1 MATKA
6 ELEAEL
12 LNLRRQLA
20 ERSSQHVDAREE
32 AHADP
37 SVDEDMVEP
46 LKGKTDWEKEVS
58 EIMAELEHLPHKQQ
72 LLIALGAFAI
82 GFLVGRAR

>member
-12 LNLRRQLA
+12 LDLRRKLA
-20 ERSSQHVDAREE
+20 ERSSQQEEARE
-32 AHADP
+32 
-37 SVDEDMVEP
+37 DEDVEALP
-46 LKGKTDWEKEVS
+46 DKDKAETPSNQMDWDKEVS
-58 EIMAELEHLPHKQQ
+58 EIMAELHDLPHKQQ

-82 GFLVGRAR
+82 GFLAGRAR